1 MTRTDLGGAA
11 SARATADRETG
22 EFEAAVVPL
31 MPPLLA
37 YFARRVLPVDDAAD
51 CLSETMIV
59 LWRQRA
65 TLPASEGAR
74 RGWAFG
80 IAKRVLAN
88 QRRGRIRQM
97 ALADRVRAEVRAA
110 MPDSSA
116 AAGDDDAVSVALDSL
131 PERDRELVR
140 LIVWDG
146 FGVAEAGALLGIR
159 AGAARTR
166 YSRAKQRLR
175 ELLPE

>member
-1 MTRTDLGGAA
+1 MTDFSLFEALVTFRRMPDRPA
-11 SARATADRETG
+11 SA
-22 EFEAAVVPL
+22 
-31 MPPLLA
+31 
-37 YFARRVLPVDDAAD
+37 
-51 CLSETMIV
+51 
-59 LWRQRA
+59 
-65 TLPASEGAR
+65 GAR

-97 ALADRVRAEVRAA
+97 ALADRVRAEVRVA
-110 MPDSSA
+110 MPDSA
-116 AAGDDDAVSVALDSL
+116 ADGDTVSVALDSL

-140 LIVWDG
+140 LIVRDG